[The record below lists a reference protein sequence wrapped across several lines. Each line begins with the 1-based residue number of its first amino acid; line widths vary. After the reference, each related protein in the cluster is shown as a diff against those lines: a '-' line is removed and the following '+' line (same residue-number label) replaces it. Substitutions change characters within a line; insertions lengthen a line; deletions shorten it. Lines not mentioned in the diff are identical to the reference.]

1 MRVSAWVPSPPGPMV
16 TLRGS
21 SLQPGC
27 GTSPDPGPGWVHER
41 HGDTPA
47 SRGRG
52 GGFTGRR
59 LWVLTGLT
67 LRAAWPRDSQLQSRA
82 WGQHVQAP
90 YSQVLSA
97 HLPAAFKGMVTLGS
111 RPDLGRWV
119 GTRPQRAVQSSQRHC
134 GKKKKCRQ
142 HSHWGNRHRFTGVGT
157 LGRRDQEERSLGFS
171 RLLSPLSSRGSV
183 SAIPPHWRMDKAV
196 GQRLPPASCPAVTWA
211 HALCH

>member
-41 HGDTPA
+41 HRDTPA

-157 LGRRDQEERSLGFS
+157 LGQGYNSGDVETWQ
-171 RLLSPLSSRGSV
+171 
-183 SAIPPHWRMDKAV
+183 KALV
-196 GQRLPPASCPAVTWA
+196 HQ
-211 HALCH
+211 